1 MAGRKIRDAAEARG
15 CFAEVAEGQTRA
27 EWARANG
34 IDPRSLHA
42 WWLNL
47 GGRRPRSRTPSLRLV
62 ELVPAA
68 APAARY
74 VVRVGAMTVEVDER
88 FDEATLGRLL
98 RVLAAC

>member
-1 MAGRKIRDAAEARG
+1 M
-15 CFAEVAEGQTRA
+15 
-27 EWARANG
+27 
-34 IDPRSLHA
+34 
-42 WWLNL
+42 
-47 GGRRPRSRTPSLRLV
+47 V